1 MRMFKLF
8 GLGAA
13 LVLLVLAA
21 ASNNVVTSGAGI
33 QPMPG
38 KGTVY
43 VTKFV
48 PAPGGAILKVLDF
61 GLGLF
66 TPIVSGLGSPPTVL
80 CGSDGR
86 LYITESVQERNR
98 WLRRILRF
106 NQDGSGRT
114 VVGQWPSTELNVGG
128 LVFASNG
135 DLYFGTSSTQEAG
148 PTQGIWR
155 IPGALQAD
163 QQFNSPQRVVSPENL
178 PVLENWTSA
187 RPYAFLIAGPFQGD
201 LLITVSPNWSGTPGG
216 QVLRAPQ
223 PDFNTAVEFVPAFD
237 DTETGQPF
245 LPPGLAV
252 NSQGDV
258 FVTDFTNGKV
268 LRYGSD
274 GTLKGVLAKI
284 EWANQVAVGPDDLV
298 YVTNY
303 VGGAGYSRGGV
314 FVFARDGK
322 PVTSGN
328 FPLNLRGVT
337 VCAPQ

>member
-1 MRMFKLF
+1 MRSLKLF

-13 LVLLVLAA
+13 LVMLALAA
-21 ASNNVVTSGAGI
+21 ASSSAVTWGAGM

-38 KGTVY
+38 KGIVY

-48 PAPGGAILKVLDF
+48 PAPNGAILKVLDF

-66 TPIVSGLGSPPTVL
+66 TPIASGLGSPLTVL
-80 CGSDGR
+80 CGPDRR
-86 LYITESVQERNR
+86 LYTTESIQERNS
-98 WLRRILRF
+98 WFRRILRF

-114 VVGQWPSTELNVGG
+114 VVGQWPRTELNAGA

-135 DLYFGTSSTQEAG
+135 DLYFGTSSVEATG

-163 QQFNSPQRVVSPENL
+163 QQFTPPQRVLSPENL
-178 PVLENWTSA
+178 PVLKNWTIAS
-187 RPYAFLIAGPFQGD
+187 PYAFLSAGPFQGD
-201 LLITVSPNWSGTPGG
+201 LLITVNPDWAGTPGG
-216 QVLRAPQ
+216 RVLRAPK
-223 PDFNTAVEFVPAFD
+223 PDFNTVVEFISAFD
-237 DTETGQPF
+237 DAETGKPF
-245 LPPGLAV
+245 LPFGLAV

-258 FVTDFTNGKV
+258 FVSDFTNGKV
-268 LRYGSD
+268 LRYGPD
-274 GTLKGVLAKI
+274 GTPKGVLAKI
-284 EWANQVAVGPDDLV
+284 EWANQVAVGPDDFI

-314 FVFARDGK
+314 FVFAPDGR
-322 PVTSGN
+322 PVASGN